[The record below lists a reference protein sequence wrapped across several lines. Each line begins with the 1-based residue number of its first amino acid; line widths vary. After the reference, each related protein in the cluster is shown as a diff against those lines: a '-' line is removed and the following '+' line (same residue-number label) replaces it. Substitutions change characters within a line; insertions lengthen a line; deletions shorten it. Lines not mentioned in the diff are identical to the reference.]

1 VPELDRYAG
10 YVLAAYGI
18 TWLVFGA
25 YLLYLRSR
33 LRGLRRQLEKQ
44 TQSDPERKVK
54 RSRE

>member
-10 YVLAAYGI
+10 YVLAAFGI

-33 LRGLRRQLEKQ
+33 LSGLRRQLERQ
-44 TQSDPERKVK
+44 THSNRERKVGK
-54 RSRE
+54 SRE

>member
-10 YVLAAYGI
+10 YVLAAFGI
-18 TWLVFGA
+18 TWLVFGV

-44 TQSDPERKVK
+44 TQSEPERRVK
-54 RSRE
+54 TSRE